1 MRIACVYI
9 PSFPLQTAVASDRAG
24 AAIVGSAGAPITGS
38 AGALASGSIA
48 IVTQPAV
55 GSPVVVACSRAA
67 WLAGVRPGTTAT
79 VARTADPELQCVIA
93 DVAAERA
100 LLRAVA
106 DGLLGIAPRVEL
118 GGEPRGQH
126 HVMYAEVPAGR
137 RGSWFGTKVREMLAL
152 FGLRGRIGI
161 ADDRFTAFV
170 AASSSARERS
180 PGSAREDED
189 AVVCV
194 PRGGSAAYLA
204 PQPLSLLQ
212 LGPEVLH
219 MLGALGVKTLGQFAE
234 LPPPSVMR
242 PDRGGWDADFQALA
256 RGDGGADVTAYT
268 PSGPIAERVELASS
282 MGAAVEQL
290 SQRLAA
296 RLVGRNP
303 DGGAVELMVRLTG
316 GSALP
321 AIRSVIVP
329 DSDAQSLADAIG
341 RALGGDAYTTIET
354 IARPE
359 SAALATLVMPTPA
372 VEPVRHEAEPIAPL
386 VLLPSPAAYG
396 RSDDR
401 DERVEHRR
409 TRRGKQRPRIGT
421 GQARLFAGD

>member
-1 MRIACVYI
+1 MRVACVYI
-9 PSFPLQTAVASDRAG
+9 PSFPLQ
-24 AAIVGSAGAPITGS
+24 AAIVGSVGAS
-38 AGALASGSIA
+38 ASGSIA

-79 VARTADPELQCVIA
+79 VARTVDPELQCVIA

-137 RGSWFGTKVREMLAL
+137 RGTWFGAKVREMLAL

-170 AASSSARERS
+170 AASAAARDE
-180 PGSAREDED
+180 ED

-219 MLGALGVKTLGQFAE
+219 MLEALGVKTLGQFAE

-256 RGDGGADVTAYT
+256 RGDGGTELTAYA
-268 PSGPIAERVELASS
+268 PSGPIAERVELAST
-282 MGAAVEQL
+282 MGVAVQQL

-296 RLVGRNP
+296 RLAGRNP

-321 AIRSVIVP
+321 AIRSVVVP
-329 DSDAQSLADAIG
+329 ESDAQSLADAIG

-359 SAALATLVMPTPA
+359 SASLATLILPTPA
-372 VEPVRHEAEPIAPL
+372 AEPVRHEAEPIAPL
-386 VLLPSPAAYG
+386 VLLPTPAAYARG
-396 RSDDR
+396 AERV
-401 DERVEHRR
+401 ERVEHRR

>member
-9 PSFPLQTAVASDRAG
+9 PSFPLQATV
-24 AAIVGSAGAPITGS
+24 VGSPGTTTN
-38 AGALASGSIA
+38 GSIA
-48 IVTQPAV
+48 IVTQPAI
-55 GSPVVVACSRAA
+55 GSPIVVACSRAA
-67 WLAGVRPGTTAT
+67 WMAGVRPGTTAT
-79 VARTADPELQCVIA
+79 VARANDPDLVCMIA

-106 DGLLGIAPRVEL
+106 DGLLGLSPRVEL

-137 RGSWFGTKVREMLAL
+137 RGSWFGNKVRELLAL

-170 AASSSARERS
+170 AASA
-180 PGSAREDED
+180 GAREDDD

-219 MLGALGVKTLGQFAE
+219 MLEALGVKTLGQFAE

-256 RGDGGADVTAYT
+256 RGDGGADLT
-268 PSGPIAERVELASS
+268 PYAPNGPIAERVSIGATV
-282 MGAAVEQL
+282 GAAVEQL
-290 SQRLAA
+290 AQRLAA
-296 RLVGRNP
+296 RLAGRVGQGSP
-303 DGGAVELMVRLTG
+303 VELMVRLTG
-316 GSALP
+316 GTSLP
-321 AIRSVIVP
+321 AIRSVLVP
-329 DSDAQSLADAIG
+329 EADAETLGDAIG
-341 RALGGDAYTTIET
+341 RALGGDAWTTIET

-359 SAALATLVMPTPA
+359 TAAPVVTSSPAT
-372 VEPVRHEAEPIAPL
+372 ESVRHEVEPIAPL

-396 RSDDR
+396 RAGERGD
-401 DERVEHRR
+401 RVEHRR

>member
-1 MRIACVYI
+1 M
-9 PSFPLQTAVASDRAG
+9 
-24 AAIVGSAGAPITGS
+24 
-38 AGALASGSIA
+38 
-48 IVTQPAV
+48 
-55 GSPVVVACSRAA
+55 VVACSRAA

-79 VARTADPELQCVIA
+79 VARSMDPELRCVIA

-100 LLRAVA
+100 LLRSVA
-106 DGLLGIAPRVEL
+106 DGLLGLSPRVEL

-137 RGSWFGTKVREMLAL
+137 RGSWFGNKVRELLAL

-161 ADDRFTAFV
+161 ADDRFTALV
-170 AASSSARERS
+170 AASTTART
-180 PGSAREDED
+180 AREDED

-219 MLGALGVKTLGQFAE
+219 MLEALGVKTLGQFAE

-256 RGDGGADVTAYT
+256 RGDGGAALT
-268 PSGPIAERVELASS
+268 PYAPGGPIAERVDLEAAPSVGVAVTRLA
-282 MGAAVEQL
+282 
-290 SQRLAA
+290 QRLAA
-296 RLVGRNP
+296 RLAGRC
-303 DGGAVELMVRLTG
+303 GEGTGVELMVRLTG
-316 GSALP
+316 AASLP
-321 AIRSVIVP
+321 AIRSVLVP
-329 DSDAQSLADAIG
+329 QSDAEALADAIG
-341 RALGGDAYTTIET
+341 RALNGEARTTIEA

-359 SAALATLVMPTPA
+359 TAAPVVTSSPAAEPT
-372 VEPVRHEAEPIAPL
+372 RHELEPIAPL
-386 VLLPSPAAYG
+386 VLLPSPTAYG
-396 RSDDR
+396 RAEGRADR
-401 DERVEHRR
+401 IEHRR

-421 GQARLFAGD
+421 NQARLFAGD

>member
-9 PSFPLQTAVASDRAG
+9 PSFPLQA
-24 AAIVGSAGAPITGS
+24 
-38 AGALASGSIA
+38 ALAGSPDRESTGSIA
-48 IVTQPAV
+48 IVSHPNAA

-79 VARTADPELQCVIA
+79 VARTADPDLQCRMA

-100 LLRAVA
+100 LVRAVG
-106 DGLLGIAPRVEL
+106 DGLLGLSPRVEL

-126 HVMYAEVPAGR
+126 HVMYAAVPPGK
-137 RGSWFGTKVREMLAL
+137 RGSWFGNRVRELLTL

-161 ADDRFTAFV
+161 ADDRFTAMV
-170 AASSSARERS
+170 AASTTASEV
-180 PGSAREDED
+180 ED

-219 MLGALGVKTLGQFAE
+219 MLEALGVKTLGQFAE

-256 RGDGGADVTAYT
+256 RGDGGAGMTPYT
-268 PSGPIAERVELASS
+268 PSGPISERVDLSVAPSV
-282 MGAAVEQL
+282 GVAVEQL
-290 SQRLAA
+290 ARRLAA
-296 RLVGRNP
+296 RLAGRCG
-303 DGGAVELMVRLTG
+303 DGTAVELMVRLTG
-316 GSALP
+316 AAALP
-321 AIRSVIVP
+321 AIRSVLVP
-329 DSDAQSLADAIG
+329 EADAEELADAIG
-341 RALGGDAYTTIET
+341 RALDGQAWTTIEA

-359 SAALATLVMPTPA
+359 AAAPVVTQTSTVVAEPA
-372 VEPVRHEAEPIAPL
+372 RHELEPVAPL
-386 VLLPSPAAYG
+386 VLLPSPAAYS
-396 RSDDR
+396 RSG
-401 DERVEHRR
+401 DERIEHRR
-409 TRRGKQRPRIGT
+409 TRRGKQRPRIGA